1 MRISRKPASNLRN
14 DMAAQIC
21 AASGKGSAK
30 PWQISKRGFTLIEL
44 LVVIAII
51 AILAAL
57 LLPAL
62 ASSKERAKRAACM
75 SNLRQIGVA
84 AIAYS
89 GDYNDYVFYTW
100 IKSSQNQLDLDPT
113 IMTAAYRYGVG
124 AVGTNGSPVWTCP
137 DIPQLPFWDTSVGNG
152 QWDIGYQYFGG
163 MTNWINPNFPN
174 GIPGNS
180 PLKLTISKPYWTLA
194 ADAVVK
200 IDGSWGGG
208 YSSTRPAYNN
218 MPVHRSGSSMR
229 PIGGNE
235 VFADGSVQW
244 CQIETM
250 SYFTTW
256 NADGTRICLFYQN
269 PADFSDALIHQLPN
283 LSSTHY

>member
-1 MRISRKPASNLRN
+1 
-14 DMAAQIC
+14 MAAQTC

-208 YSSTRPAYNN
+208 YSSTRPASITC
-218 MPVHRSGSSMR
+218 PCTGRVRQCDQLAGMR
-229 PIGGNE
+229 FSPMDLFNGVKSRRCPISQPGTPMEPG
-235 VFADGSVQW
+235 FAS
-244 CQIETM
+244 
-250 SYFTTW
+250 FTKTL
-256 NADGTRICLFYQN
+256 RIS
-269 PADFSDALIHQLPN
+269 P
-283 LSSTHY
+283 TH